1 MKPLFEML
9 LEINLAKDPEDIPLL
24 IRALNEAR
32 RQREVYAERAG
43 LDEEEFNSDN
53 DDFELKW
60 ILRGKK

>member
-32 RQREVYAERAG
+32 RQREVYAERTG
-43 LDEEEFNSDN
+43 TDDEEFNSDN

>member
-1 MKPLFEML
+1 MKPLHL
-9 LEINLAKDPEDIPLL
+9 ILEDIRRAKDPEDIPLL